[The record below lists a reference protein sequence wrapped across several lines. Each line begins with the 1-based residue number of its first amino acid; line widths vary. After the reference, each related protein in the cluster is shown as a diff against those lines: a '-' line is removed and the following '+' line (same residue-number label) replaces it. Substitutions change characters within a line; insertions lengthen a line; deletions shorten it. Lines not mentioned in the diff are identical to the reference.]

1 MSVNMCTIDTTM
13 VKRSFKSLS
22 SHNTPLSMNVKNP
35 NMNNAHITLHHVNH
49 NHNNNVIHK
58 MSIKSPK
65 SPFNKII
72 ERFVQSI
79 VQANDSSNFDN
90 SFEVKD
96 IQCTRSSRQ
105 ENRCVTSKSDKELM
119 RFAREFEICQINNG
133 SNRSTPKT
141 SPYLCRKAKAF
152 YENLFIRA
160 SSSRES
166 SPKPAN
172 NDTLRVNA
180 CGNDDS
186 NEMSPLAFHRTYSER
201 SSSRSA
207 KVLQLFVNKKVA
219 NKNNCNAIS
228 SSHHSPVL
236 MRAQVE
242 SDFVDCSNTEG
253 YVECQGDEISLNDS
267 NCSSSSYELH
277 PPLLPTFK
285 VTPSKY
291 MGRRSQGATTE
302 LAQFLRCSFH
312 AKRANIAHLRRSLS
326 DTNNF
331 QNVNFNIKLQ
341 KSPPPF
347 PCLSTQK
354 QILAN
359 TTYDHHRENTA
370 THNCSLNSN
379 TSPFRRRWGQSLLR
393 LSSPSKE
400 TLQNKSHS
408 VTFVHRAASMTT
420 TTNDVFTKNLLGVNG
435 DEYHKQE
442 DNNSV
447 PSRRVGPVSSWAIS
461 FEQLLEDT
469 AGLKAFAEFL
479 KLEYSAE
486 NIFFWTAC
494 ERYRLLENESERVEQ
509 AKNIFYKH
517 LANGSSEPVNVDS
530 QARNL
535 SEGTLDSAQRDVFA
549 PAQKQIFNLMKF
561 DSYPRFIRSNLYR
574 SCLQAEEKG
583 EPLPLSGDNLDEL
596 FKIGF
601 LPTNSS
607 KLKKSA
613 SNAEDRRRK
622 SLLPW
627 HRKTRSKSRERI
639 DDMNQRSIEAT
650 STNLTNATNTLL
662 VPPSKIPLVVG
673 SSLRHSSI
681 NDFQSSR
688 SSVSSLDNLPILP
701 LDTACALCRVKFT
714 DGATTMVQ
722 TKSGETVGQLVE
734 RLLEKRGIRY
744 RSYDVV
750 IKGNNRSIDLQ
761 ASTQEIAGKEIEV
774 EQRAAFKLDLP
785 NPKVISVKSKP
796 KKLLYEV
803 VKPILSKYNYEIQAV
818 EVLRRDTQEKID
830 LMQPVTAVD
839 GQRLQVIP
847 MQGAKSE
854 QSNYLNDEIAK
865 KLNTNQQK
873 SITYPAAIISQQAA
887 NIVASR
893 KGINISTK
901 IANNLPQSNIKEI
914 TNKIF
919 QDVMQKNQP
928 ETKPL
933 TQATDQISLKSDGC
947 NSNSSSLFELTCGKP
962 DSTSGLPLQ
971 VKRTSTSSQHSTDIN
986 PTNTNIKKPIIAKLK
1001 AGVKLQV
1008 TERVN
1013 ENQEHIPES
1022 PKKEQQLLRAEVQ
1035 KLSDLIIEQP
1045 KSEKDLSAQLRQMRA
1060 NLFTVAKNN
1069 LPTSVTNCE
1078 DHLRFAE
1085 KPQPVPRLSI
1095 TSKAKPTVIIPAKG
1109 SAENTR
1115 QVTDNVED
1123 PYIANKDP
1131 PPLPPKPKVL
1141 PTKPSNWGVNI
1152 ANMNK
1157 ATSPTN

>member
-1 MSVNMCTIDTTM
+1 M
-13 VKRSFKSLS
+13 VKHSIKSLS
-22 SHNTPLSMNVKNP
+22 SHATPLSMNV
-35 NMNNAHITLHHVNH
+35 NNANINLHHVNH
-49 NHNNNVIHK
+49 NHNNNVIQK

-79 VQANDSSNFDN
+79 VQANDSSSFDN
-90 SFEVKD
+90 SFETKD
-96 IQCTRSSRQ
+96 IQCTTSSRQ
-105 ENRCVTSKSDKELM
+105 ENRCVTSRSGKELM

-152 YENLFIRA
+152 YENLLIRA

-172 NDTLRVNA
+172 NDARRVNA
-180 CGNDDS
+180 CDNDT
-186 NEMSPLAFHRTYSER
+186 SPLPFHRTYSER

-207 KVLQLFVNKKVA
+207 KVLQLFVNKKVTK
-219 NKNNCNAIS
+219 KNNCNAIS
-228 SSHHSPVL
+228 SRHNSPVL
-236 MRAQVE
+236 MRAHVE
-242 SDFVDCSNTEG
+242 SDDGSG
-253 YVECQGDEISLNDS
+253 VEYQDDEISLNDS

-277 PPLLPTFK
+277 PPLVPTFK
-285 VTPSKY
+285 LTPPKY
-291 MGRRSQGATTE
+291 MGRRSQGATTD

-331 QNVNFNIKLQ
+331 QNVNFNTKLP
-341 KSPPPF
+341 KSTPPI
-347 PCLSTQK
+347 PCLIIEK
-354 QILAN
+354 QTLAN
-359 TTYDHHRENTA
+359 TSYDHRHQENTA
-370 THNCSLNSN
+370 THNRSSN
-379 TSPFRRRWGQSLLR
+379 TSPFRRGWGQSLLR

-400 TLQNKSHS
+400 TLQNKSQS

-420 TTNDVFTKNLLGVNG
+420 TANDVFTKNLLGVNG

-442 DNNSV
+442 DNNGV

-469 AGLKAFAEFL
+469 AGLRAFAEFL

-494 ERYRLLENESERVEQ
+494 ERYRLLENESERAEQ
-509 AKNIFYKH
+509 AKNIFCKH

-530 QARNL
+530 KARNL
-535 SEGTLDSAQRDVFA
+535 SEETLDSAQRDIFA

-596 FKIGF
+596 FKTGF

-650 STNLTNATNTLL
+650 STNLTNVANTLL
-662 VPPSKIPLVVG
+662 VPPSKIPLVAG
-673 SSLRHSSI
+673 SSLRHSSV

-688 SSVSSLDNLPILP
+688 SSVSSLDNLPILS

-722 TKSGETVGQLVE
+722 TRSGETVGQLVE

-796 KKLLYEV
+796 KKLLHEV
-803 VKPILSKYNYEIQAV
+803 VKPILNKYNYEIQAV
-818 EVLRRDTQEKID
+818 EVLRRDTQEKVD

-847 MQGAKSE
+847 MQGARSE

-873 SITYPAAIISQQAA
+873 SVTYPAAIISQQAA

-901 IANNLPQSNIKEI
+901 VANNPPQSNIKEI

-919 QDVMQKNQP
+919 KDVMQKNQA

-933 TQATDQISLKSDGC
+933 TQATDQISLKSDSC

-962 DSTSGLPLQ
+962 DSTSSLPLQ
-971 VKRTSTSSQHSTDIN
+971 LKRTSTSSQHSTD
-986 PTNTNIKKPIIAKLK
+986 TNIKKPIIAKLT

-1013 ENQEHIPES
+1013 ENQEHVPES
-1022 PKKEQQLLRAEVQ
+1022 PKKEQQLLRTEVQ
-1035 KLSDLIIEQP
+1035 KLNDLIIEQP

-1069 LPTSVTNCE
+1069 LSTSVTNSE
-1078 DHLRFAE
+1078 ESLRFAE

-1095 TSKAKPTVIIPAKG
+1095 TSKAKPAMIIPAKG

-1123 PYIANKDP
+1123 PYVTNKDP

-1157 ATSPTN
+1157 TTSPTITPN